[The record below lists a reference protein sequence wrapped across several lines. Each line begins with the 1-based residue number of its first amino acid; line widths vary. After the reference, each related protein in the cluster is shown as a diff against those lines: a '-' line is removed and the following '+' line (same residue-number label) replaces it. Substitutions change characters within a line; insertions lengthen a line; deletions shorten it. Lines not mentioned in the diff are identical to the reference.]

1 MIDPKEEIEIMRA
14 MNEELMEENEHL
26 RNQIRALEE
35 LAIDTKKQYNESPI
49 EEEYYQNDFDFTL
62 GETNE

>member
-1 MIDPKEEIEIMRA
+1 MEKKMIDPKEEIEIMRA
-14 MNEELMEENEHL
+14 MNQELMEENEHL

-49 EEEYYQNDFDFTL
+49 EEEYYQEDFD
-62 GETNE
+62 